1 MKRMNTRIAC
11 GVLAASLMMGVA
23 GCSNAPEVDGTQ
35 VVATVNEEEITL
47 GLASYILR
55 DQQAQTMDY
64 YEMFSQNYGMDMSG
78 ISIWDEEAEDGTTYG
93 EQAKTQVMDSLKS
106 MYALKLHAA
115 DYDVE
120 LTEEEQAKIT
130 ETAKVFIEKNDDKVL
145 KALGVSE
152 SDIAEYLSLVTLE
165 HKLYAPVVADVDTK
179 VSEKEANQTL
189 ITMSRISIE
198 GTEIDEDGNTI
209 PLTEEELAE
218 KKELAQQVLDA
229 VKAEDNIAEADMNA
243 IAESISEDFITTVPS
258 FTTAGSEDDV
268 LDKAV
273 IEAVLKMEDGELVPQ
288 VVEGEK
294 SYFVVRMDAYFDEE
308 STETKKATIIATRQQ
323 EAYEAKLAEWVEAME
338 MTINE
343 DVWAQVVVTDSQ
355 PFAYKDEETVTE

>member
-11 GVLAASLMMGVA
+11 GILAASLMMAAA
-23 GCSNAPEVDGTQ
+23 GCSKAQEVDGTQ

-47 GLASYILR
+47 GLASYMLR

-64 YEMFSQNYGMDMSG
+64 YAMFSQNYGMD
-78 ISIWDEEAEDGTTYG
+78 ISEIAVWDEEVEDGITYG
-93 EQAKTQVMDSLKS
+93 DQAKTQVLDSLKS
-106 MYALKLHAA
+106 MYAVKVHAPE
-115 DYDVE
+115 YDVA

-130 ETAKVFIEKNDDKVL
+130 EAANAFMEKNDEKVI

-152 SDIAEYLSLVTLE
+152 RDIVEYLSLVTLE
-165 HKLYAPVVADVDTK
+165 QKLYDPVVADVDTE
-179 VSEKEANQTL
+179 VSEKEANQTS

-198 GTEIDEDGNTI
+198 GTEKDEDGNTI

-218 KKELAQQVLDA
+218 KKELANQVLDA
-229 VKAEDNIAEADMNA
+229 VKKEENIPQADMDA
-243 IAESISEDFITTVPS
+243 IAKGISEDFITTVPS
-258 FTTAGSEDDV
+258 FTTAGSEDDI

-273 IEAVLKMEDGELVPQ
+273 IEAALKVKDGELVPT

-294 SYFVVRMDAYFDEE
+294 AYFVVRMDAYFDEK

-323 EAYEAKLAEWVEAME
+323 EAYDAKLAEWVEAME
-338 MTINE
+338 MTVNE
-343 DVWAQVVVTDSQ
+343 DVWAQVKLTDSQ
-355 PFAYKDEETVTE
+355 PFAYKKEKAE